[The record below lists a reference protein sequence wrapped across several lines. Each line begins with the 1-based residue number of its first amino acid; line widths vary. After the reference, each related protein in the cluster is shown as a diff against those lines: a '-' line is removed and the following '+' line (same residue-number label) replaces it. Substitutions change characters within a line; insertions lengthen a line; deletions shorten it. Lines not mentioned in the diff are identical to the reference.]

1 MRNLRFNTQGDRPAT
16 SDPQIGTGPIQKQ
29 RTEGDRKGAIIVLAA
44 FMMIAL
50 MAMLA
55 FAIDI
60 GYILKVDTDLDRSV
74 DAAALAGAGE
84 LINGQAAAEE
94 TAVEFLV
101 RNPAGFP
108 VVVDEEN
115 LQARISEFMAAYGDE
130 LELEVGRWNP
140 ALNNGSG
147 GMELGVQTP
156 SAIRVAVAQS
166 NHPFFFGRLFGKDM
180 FTVYS
185 EAVGSFQP
193 RDIMLVLDLSG
204 SMNDD
209 SEFNAYNTLGK
220 EAVDANLEEMW
231 DDLGSPQ
238 YGDMTFEPEYLRV
251 KGDEPTKGSEPQI
264 YVTYKDDKVFVESS
278 KDLSNVVL
286 RYSNGATQKFDSL
299 NVGKNHTFAGTGYN
313 SGRTIYRVWVKSG
326 NNASG
331 DGPGYGE
338 KFDFHPNVFNSVAR
352 AALGLNGVP
361 YPYQSGSW
369 NSYINWIEGN
379 NQNSQ
384 AGYRYKFGYKNLMV
398 YWLEQKPAADQT
410 ADLWKVSA
418 QPITAVK
425 NAVDLF
431 VDYVQEVDTDDRMGL
446 AVYNSFSGDGT
457 LEASMSSDMNLVR
470 TISRQRQA
478 SHYHNYTNVGAG
490 MAVARN
496 ELQNNNR
503 QGAARLMVL
512 MTDGNANWHPGGYST
527 WQGRQYVLDQ
537 AALCKAAKI
546 PVMTIS
552 LGAGADTSLM
562 QDVADITDGVHFV
575 VPGGQPIADVQE
587 DLRAVFKQIA
597 DDRPLQII
605 K

>member
-1 MRNLRFNTQGDRPAT
+1 MRSLKYNIQGDRPVFP
-16 SDPQIGTGPIQKQ
+16 DPASKSQLAPNQ
-29 RTEGDRKGAIIVLAA
+29 RTERDRKGAVIVLAA

-156 SAIRVAVAQS
+156 SAIRVAVSQS

-193 RDIMLVLDLSG
+193 RDIMLVLDFSG

-209 SEFNAYNTLGK
+209 SEFNAYDTLGK

-231 DDLGSPQ
+231 EDLGSPQ

-251 KGDEPTKGSEPQI
+251 KGATPTKGSEPQI
-264 YVTYKDDKVFVESS
+264 YVTYKDDQVFVESS

-286 RYSNGATQKFDSL
+286 QYSNGSDQKFDSL
-299 NVGKNHTFAGTGYN
+299 NVGKSHTFSGTGGN
-313 SGRTIYRVWVKSG
+313 SGRRIYRVWVKSG
-326 NNASG
+326 SNSSG

-361 YPYQSGSW
+361 YPYQSGTW
-369 NSYINWIEGN
+369 NSYINWVEAT

-384 AGYRYKFGYKNLMV
+384 AGYRFKFGYKNLMV

-418 QPITAVK
+418 QPVTAVK

-446 AVYNSFSGDGT
+446 AIYNSYSGDGT
-457 LEASMSSDMNLVR
+457 LESEMTTNMDKVR
-470 TISRQRQA
+470 TLARERQA
-478 SHYHNYTNVGAG
+478 SHYHNYTNIGAG
-490 MAVARN
+490 MEVARN
-496 ELQNNNR
+496 ELQTNNR

-512 MTDGNANWHPGGYST
+512 MTDGNANWYPGGYST
-527 WQGRQYVLDQ
+527 YQGRQYVLDQ

>member
-1 MRNLRFNTQGDRPAT
+1 MRNLRINTHGDRPAS
-16 SDPQIGTGPIQKQ
+16 SDPPSRSGLTHKQ
-29 RTEGDRKGAIIVLAA
+29 RSARDRKGAVIVLAA

-60 GYILKVDTDLDRSV
+60 GYILKVDTDLDRAV

-156 SAIRVAVAQS
+156 SAIRVAVAQN
-166 NHPFFFGRLFGKDM
+166 NHPFFFGRLFGKEM

-209 SEFNAYNTLGK
+209 SEFKAYNTLGK
-220 EAVDANLEEMW
+220 AAVDDNLEQMW
-231 DDLGSPQ
+231 EELGSPVFGNMQ
-238 YGDMTFEPEYLRV
+238 FEPEYLRV
-251 KGDEPTKGSEPQI
+251 KGATPQGGSEPQI
-264 YVTYKDDKVFVESS
+264 YVTYKGEQVFVESS
-278 KDLSNVVL
+278 LDLSNVVL
-286 RYSNGATQKFDSL
+286 EYSNGAHQKFDSL
-299 NVGKNHTFAGTGYN
+299 NVGKTHTFAGTGGN
-313 SGRTIYRVWVKSG
+313 SGRKIHRVWVKSG
-326 NNASG
+326 SNNSG

-361 YPYQSGSW
+361 YPYQSGTW
-369 NSYINWIEGN
+369 NSYIDWIEAA

-384 AGYRYKFGYKNLMV
+384 AGYRYMFGNKNLMV
-398 YWLEQKPAADQT
+398 YWLEQKPAANQT

-457 LEASMSSDMNLVR
+457 LEASMSTDMNLVR
-470 TISRQRQA
+470 TIARQRQA
-478 SHYHNYTNVGAG
+478 SHYHNYTNIGAG
-490 MAVARN
+490 MDVARK
-496 ELQNNNR
+496 ELQANHR
-503 QGAARLMVL
+503 PGAARLLVL

-562 QDVADITDGVHFV
+562 QDVADLTDGVHFV

-587 DLRAVFKQIA
+587 DLRAVFKKIA